1 MFNKIDYNKLAS
13 DLIETFETIK
23 APERARD
30 RKRYQ
35 SVQLRIDGNK
45 KKILQA
51 IWSAHLPSI
60 DVSRGVYRID
70 FDGPAAELI
79 AGYLRGK
86 GYCAVPVV
94 FNP

>member
-23 APERARD
+23 TPERPRD
-30 RKRYQ
+30 RKSYQ
-35 SVQLRIDGNK
+35 SVQLRIGGSK

-51 IWSAHLPSI
+51 IGSAHLPSV
-60 DVSRGVYRID
+60 DVGRGVYRID

-79 AGYLRGK
+79 AGYLRSK

-94 FNP
+94 FIP